1 MKSLNSKF
9 HILNADR
16 GAASLPSIIAVGL
29 LILVI
34 GVSITAISLS
44 ESFVSLGSSQ
54 SATALSYA
62 ELGAKDALIRIVRN
76 KNYSG
81 SYTINM
87 VANGCTTGDGCA
99 TVTVST
105 DNGSQ
110 ATPKLVDSTGQMK
123 TSTRKV
129 RVSVQ
134 YIQYG
139 GSVYSGEIATSTW
152 QEITN

>member
-1 MKSLNSKF
+1 MK
-9 HILNADR
+9 ILHHNR

-44 ESFVSLGSSQ
+44 ESFVSVGSSQ

-62 ELGAKDALIRIVRN
+62 ELGAKDALIRISRN

-81 SYTINM
+81 GYTINM
-87 VANGCTTGDGCA
+87 VTNGCTSGDGCA
-99 TVTVST
+99 TVTVGSGV
-105 DNGSQ
+105 GSQ
-110 ATPKLVDSTGQMK
+110 ADPKYIDSVGLMK

-129 RVSVQ
+129 RVAVEFM
-134 YIQYG
+134 QYG
-139 GSVYSGEIATSTW
+139 GSIYSGEIATSTW
-152 QEITN
+152 QEVTY